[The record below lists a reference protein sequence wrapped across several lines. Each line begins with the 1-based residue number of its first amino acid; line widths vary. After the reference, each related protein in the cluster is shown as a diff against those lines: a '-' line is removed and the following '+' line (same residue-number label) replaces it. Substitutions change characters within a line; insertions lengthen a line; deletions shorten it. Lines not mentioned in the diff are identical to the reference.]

1 MVNKKLLLILFSL
14 ITFTSYSQENDDVY
28 WTMYDADTIEQ
39 ETTTNITNNY
49 YCDYTSRINR
59 FYRRP
64 FYASYWSYH
73 NPYWYSYHY
82 PFYLGYYWY
91 NPYRYY
97 SWYWSPH
104 YNYAYWYSYRPNY
117 YFSHYYPTY
126 YHPHYRTANNA
137 INKKQI
143 KKSTHKP
150 TKVNSTVY
158 KPKSTVKQQPNY
170 SKYNRPKSVKYNK
183 PKQTQP
189 RPISTS
195 PSIPKYTRPRS
206 TQKPTKITPTKP
218 KVNYSRSPGVRKPR

>member
-39 ETTTNITNNY
+39 EITTNITNNY

-126 YHPHYRTANNA
+126 YHPHYRTANNTN
-137 INKKQI
+137 NKKQI
-143 KKSTHKP
+143 KKSTYKP

-170 SKYNRPKSVKYNK
+170 SK
-183 PKQTQP
+183 
-189 RPISTS
+189 
-195 PSIPKYTRPRS
+195 
-206 TQKPTKITPTKP
+206 
-218 KVNYSRSPGVRKPR
+218 